1 MVVMSR
7 CEDYPCCGHESGCCP
22 SFDEDGR
29 QTDMKCTCGAS
40 VPLDSRVSICE
51 ACIAIDD
58 AEREDYQPDWSEYD
72 DDMDGDFDSGMA
84 SAGHGTDE
92 DYGYGGDEYGMYE

>member
-1 MVVMSR
+1 MSR
-7 CEDYPCCGHESGCCP
+7 CEDFPCCGHESGCCP
-22 SFDEDGR
+22 SFDENGR

-51 ACIAIDD
+51 ACLAIDD

-72 DDMDGDFDSGMA
+72 DDMDDARHDRHEF
-84 SAGHGTDE
+84 E
-92 DYGYGGDEYGMYE
+92 DDGSLLDREEAIQSWRDQTEEY